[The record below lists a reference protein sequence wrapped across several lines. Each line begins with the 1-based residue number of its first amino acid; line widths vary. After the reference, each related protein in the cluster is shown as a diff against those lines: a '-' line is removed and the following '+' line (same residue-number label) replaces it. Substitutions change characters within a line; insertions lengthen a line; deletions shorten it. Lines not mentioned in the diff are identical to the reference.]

1 MRKYDAALKLVL
13 QRWGAVTL
21 HQLTDEAIVGWRS
34 IEFPKVSTQYA
45 DLLAETASGRLW
57 HLELQSGNDPE
68 MALRMLEYSTRV
80 YRVSGRFPRQCV
92 LYVGREP
99 LRMDSELAGEDL
111 SFHYRLVDIREL
123 DGERLLASGHAGDN
137 ILAILTGLR
146 GSQETVQRILK
157 ALAGLERPER
167 ELALEVL
174 FLLAGLRELEETV
187 EQEARKMPVF
197 NDILENKVLGRE
209 VKRGRAEGIA
219 EGIAEG
225 MKEGIKEGIKEGVQ
239 RGELT
244 LLRRQMV
251 KRCGEIPPA
260 VDERLSKLSPE
271 ELEPLSDRILDAR
284 SLDELLP

>member
-111 SFHYRLVDIREL
+111 SFRYRYRLVDIREL

-157 ALAGLERPER
+157 AIAGLERPER

-209 VKRGRAEGIA
+209 FKRGRAEGIA
-219 EGIAEG
+219 EG
-225 MKEGIKEGIKEGVQ
+225 MKEGVQ

-251 KRCGEIPPA
+251 KRFGEIPPA

-271 ELEPLSDRILDAR
+271 ELEQLSDRILDAR